1 MSVKIRLRR
10 TGATKR
16 PNYRVVVADST
27 SPRDG
32 RFIEIVGHYN
42 PLVEPAEVVV
52 KADRIRHWLSVG
64 AKPTDTVA
72 RLLKNSGVL
81 SEVAPAP
88 STSEAAP
95 EAAADQS

>member
-52 KADRIRHWLSVG
+52 KADRIRYWLSVG
-64 AKPTDTVA
+64 AKPTDTVE
-72 RLLKNSGVL
+72 RLLKKNGVL
-81 SEVAPAP
+81 PIEAGAPGN
-88 STSEAAP
+88 AAG
-95 EAAADQS
+95 QS

>member
-16 PNYRVVVADST
+16 PNYRLVVADST

-42 PLVEPAEVVV
+42 PLVDPAEVVV

-64 AKPTDTVA
+64 AKPTDTVE
-72 RLLKNSGVL
+72 RLLKKSGVL
-81 SEVAPAP
+81 TGETAAPATP
-88 STSEAAP
+88 EAAP
-95 EAAADQS
+95 ETPAEHS

>member
-16 PNYRVVVADST
+16 PNYRLVVADST

-72 RLLKNSGVL
+72 QLLAKSGVL
-81 SEVAPAP
+81 SGAAAP

-95 EAAADQS
+95 ERGANQS

>member
-10 TGATKR
+10 MGATKR
-16 PNYRVVVADST
+16 PSYRLDVADST

-64 AKPTDTVA
+64 AKPTDTVE
-72 RLLKNSGVL
+72 RLLKKSGVL
-81 SEVAPAP
+81 TSAATPA
-88 STSEAAP
+88 TP
-95 EAAADQS
+95 ETP

>member
-10 TGATKR
+10 MGATKR
-16 PNYRVVVADST
+16 PSYRLVVADST

-72 RLLKNSGVL
+72 SLLKKSGAL
-81 SEVAPAP
+81 SEQPAAAT
-88 STSEAAP
+88 TSQAAP
-95 EAAADQS
+95 DSASE

>member
-16 PNYRVVVADST
+16 PNYRIVVADST

-72 RLLKNSGVL
+72 QLLEKSGVL
-81 SEVAPAP
+81 SEKPAAAT
-88 STSEAAP
+88 TSPAAP
-95 EAAADQS
+95 EAKADQS

>member
-10 TGATKR
+10 MGATKR
-16 PNYRVVVADST
+16 PSYRLVVADST

-42 PLVEPAEVVV
+42 PLAKPAEVVV
-52 KADRIRHWLSVG
+52 KADRVRHWLSVG

-72 RLLKNSGVL
+72 SLLKTSGVL
-81 SEVAPAP
+81 SEAPA
-88 STSEAAP
+88 AAP
-95 EAAADQS
+95 TTQPNPGAADQS

>member
-16 PNYRVVVADST
+16 PNYRIVVADST

-64 AKPTDTVA
+64 ARPTDTVEQ
-72 RLLKNSGVL
+72 LLKKSGVL
-81 SEVAPAP
+81 SEAPAAS
-88 STSEAAP
+88 STAQAAP
-95 EAAADQS
+95 EA

>member
-52 KADRIRHWLSVG
+52 KADRIRYWLSVG
-64 AKPTDTVA
+64 AKPTDTVE
-72 RLLKNSGVL
+72 RLLKKNGVL
-81 SEVAPAP
+81 PI
-88 STSEAAP
+88 EAGAP
-95 EAAADQS
+95 ENAAGQS

>member
-10 TGATKR
+10 MGATKR
-16 PNYRVVVADST
+16 PSYRLVVADST

-42 PLVEPAEVVV
+42 PLVEPAQVVV

-72 RLLKNSGVL
+72 SLLKKSGVL
-81 SEVAPAP
+81 SEAP
-88 STSEAAP
+88 
-95 EAAADQS
+95 AADQS

>member
-16 PNYRVVVADST
+16 PNYRLVVANST

-64 AKPTDTVA
+64 ALPTETVA
-72 RLLKNSGVL
+72 RLLKKNGVL
-81 SEVAPAP
+81 PAAPA
-88 STSEAAP
+88 TP
-95 EAAADQS
+95 EAEGASPTV

>member
-10 TGATKR
+10 MGATKR
-16 PNYRVVVADST
+16 PSYRLVVADST

-42 PLVEPAEVVV
+42 PLVEPAEIVV

-64 AKPTDTVA
+64 AKPTDTVEQ
-72 RLLKNSGVL
+72 LLKKSGVL
-81 SEVAPAP
+81 SG
-88 STSEAAP
+88 
-95 EAAADQS
+95 EAAAATSTESAPKAAGE

>member
-52 KADRIRHWLSVG
+52 KADRIRYWLSVG
-64 AKPTDTVA
+64 AKPTDTVE
-72 RLLKNSGVL
+72 RLLKKSGVL
-81 SEVAPAP
+81 PIEAGAPVN
-88 STSEAAP
+88 AA
-95 EAAADQS
+95 EQS

>member
-16 PNYRVVVADST
+16 PNYRLVVADST

-42 PLVEPAEVVV
+42 PLVEPVEVVV

-72 RLLKNSGVL
+72 QLLKKSGVL
-81 SEVAPAP
+81 SNAAVTP
-88 STSEAAP
+88 SSEAAP
-95 EAAADQS
+95 KAAPDQS